1 MGHYYSTQVVN
12 PDPPAIE
19 EGERGALHVRFND
32 CGNRVTLTW
41 DNRHE
46 AAVALTL
53 MLADVKERL

>member
-12 PDPPAIE
+12 PQFPAVE
-19 EGERGALHVRFND
+19 EGERGALHVRFDD

-41 DNRHE
+41 DNRHD

-53 MLADVKERL
+53 LLAEVGERL